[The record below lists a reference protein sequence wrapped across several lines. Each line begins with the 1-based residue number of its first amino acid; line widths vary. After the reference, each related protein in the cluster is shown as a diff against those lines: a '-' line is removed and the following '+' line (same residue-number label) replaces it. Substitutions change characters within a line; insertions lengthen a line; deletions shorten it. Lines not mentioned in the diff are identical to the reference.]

1 MSEPSSTPRP
11 DPTSSETTDEALLER
26 YLDGDTAS
34 FRELIA
40 RYEPD
45 LLRFLHRFLGDRQA
59 AEDVFQDTFLQV
71 HISGR
76 TFDRSRRFRPW
87 IFTIAAN
94 KARDLLRRKSRR
106 HTLELSAPAGRDG
119 DRGVSFVDLMEI
131 DVPQPSSRLDTEERD
146 ALVQRALDGLSPVLR
161 EVLLLAYFQR
171 LSYVQIAEDL
181 GIPLGTVKSRLHAA
195 VAKFAANW
203 KALNETRTTS
213 PQSKNDPDS

>member
-1 MSEPSSTPRP
+1 MTTENQHPNQH
-11 DPTSSETTDEALLER
+11 EATDEVLLAR
-26 YLDGDTAS
+26 YLEGETQA

-45 LLRFLHRFLGDRQA
+45 LLRFLQRFLGDRQA

-76 TFDRSRRFRPW
+76 TFDTTRKFRPW

-106 HTLELSAPAGRDG
+106 HTLELSAPAGRNG
-119 DRGVSFVDLMEI
+119 DQSISFVDLMEI
-131 DVPQPSSRLDTEERD
+131 DVPQPGSRLDMEERD
-146 ALVQRALDGLSPVLR
+146 AMVQRALDGLSPVLR

-171 LSYVQIAEDL
+171 LSYVQIADDL
-181 GIPLGTVKSRLHAA
+181 DIPLGTVKSRLHAA

-203 KALNETRTTS
+203 KVLTDKRSQSGTT
-213 PQSKNDPDS
+213 PDQ